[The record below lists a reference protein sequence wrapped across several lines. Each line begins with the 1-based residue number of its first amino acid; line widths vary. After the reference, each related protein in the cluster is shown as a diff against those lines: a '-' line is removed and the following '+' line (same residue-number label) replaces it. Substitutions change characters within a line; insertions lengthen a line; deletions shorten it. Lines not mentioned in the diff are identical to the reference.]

1 MVKENER
8 KCLKTIIEAYCYKTS
23 CARINFDN
31 GDCRW
36 LSRVL
41 RNAKETGND
50 NTFPDFV
57 SDGAIIEHFQVTST
71 KEGKKGSAY
80 MAERSRKN
88 AEREKGFEKRTA
100 DFLNSSAMTPSIT
113 THAFENEYRD
123 LSYDF
128 FLKSVETNFKQ
139 HIKSLEK
146 SGIADKKV
154 VFIMEQCDARL
165 CKKKTADFCEYY
177 LLHEDRKALGLLKR
191 YAHQVDIVIFKAI
204 DSIEIIDLSKIDFL
218 SENGIDLPDVKP
230 GTKIDGCVEV
240 YIDMGRFPFPKN

>member
-1 MVKENER
+1 MAKKNER
-8 KCLKTIIEAYCYKTS
+8 ECLKTIVDAYCYKMG
-23 CARINFDN
+23 CVNVDFNNANFQ
-31 GDCRW
+31 W
-36 LSRVL
+36 LSHVL
-41 RNAKETGND
+41 QNATETGND

-57 SDGAIIEHFQVTST
+57 SDGAIIEHYQVTSA
-71 KEGKKGSAY
+71 KEGKKGSTY

-88 AEREKGFEKRTA
+88 AEWEKGFEKRNA
-100 DFLNSSAMTPSIT
+100 DFLNSPAMTSSIT
-113 THAFENEYRD
+113 THTFENEYRD

-128 FLKSVETNFKQ
+128 FLKSLETNIKQ

-146 SGIADKKV
+146 SGIVDKKV

-165 CKKKTADFCEYY
+165 CKEKTADFCEYY

-191 YAHQVDIVIFKAI
+191 YSREIDIVIFKAI

-218 SENGIDLPDVKP
+218 IENGIDLPNVKP